1 MKNNQSA
8 LERLI
13 GMIKIVDGKVSVS
26 TEEEINN
33 IEEVKK
39 DDKAQLAKRITEFM
53 ANDED
58 NEYRHMSYY
67 TKGVSQSEYTDAK
80 TVEYNI
86 KINTEDK
93 KKDMDK

>member
-8 LERLI
+8 LERLTGI
-13 GMIKIVDGKVSVS
+13 INKINGKVSVS
-26 TEEEINN
+26 TEEETPGDTY
-33 IEEVKK
+33 EVVK

-53 ANDED
+53 ASDEE

-86 KINTEDK
+86 KIDVE
-93 KKDMDK
+93 